1 MTAPQSALHITGG
14 GDGQAFG
21 GKDVSLSENWS
32 TILTVGL
39 SDHESCYVKL
49 TMNGDWT
56 SHSGIMFMGEYFIS
70 NGGAG
75 GYNEPGQIIRQI
87 DNTGGPSSG
96 ATSTP
101 VDAIRTKLVENGDT
115 VEIQAIIVDAADA
128 GAETATA
135 NLNFH
140 IMGEFDTIT

>member
-1 MTAPQSALHITGG
+1 M
-14 GDGQAFG
+14 
-21 GKDVSLSENWS
+21 
-32 TILTVGL
+32 
-39 SDHESCYVKL
+39 
-49 TMNGDWT
+49 
-56 SHSGIMFMGEYFIS
+56 
-70 NGGAG
+70 
-75 GYNEPGQIIRQI
+75 IIRQV

-96 ATSTP
+96 ATTSP

-115 VEIQAIIVDAADA
+115 VEIQAIIMDAADA